1 MPGLPVFLWCL
12 FLGQA
17 SLRCQTY
24 SLERLPSAV
33 NTFVSP
39 SLSVV
44 WPAVQIWT
52 AARDSVLIS
61 GDYLHPSSL
70 PFLVAVQHFIS
81 FKRRAVAI
89 CFLAMFTFCVCP
101 ISICHFYCIF
111 LSLHLSWGE
120 ALSSVFAFRKEHRMP
135 PGAMNLCHW
144 FLLNPRTWEIE
155 RSHTHQKL

>member
-111 LSLHLSWGE
+111 LSLHLSWMRPCPQYL
-120 ALSSVFAFRKEHRMP
+120 LSEKST
-135 PGAMNLCHW
+135 GC
-144 FLLNPRTWEIE
+144 LLELWIYATGSCW
-155 RSHTHQKL
+155 THVLGK